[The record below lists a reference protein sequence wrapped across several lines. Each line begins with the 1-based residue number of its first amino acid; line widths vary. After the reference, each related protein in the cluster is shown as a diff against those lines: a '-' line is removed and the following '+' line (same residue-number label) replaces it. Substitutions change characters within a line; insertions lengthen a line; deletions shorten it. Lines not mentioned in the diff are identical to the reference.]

1 MRACFDFLG
10 QKTWVEGDG
19 EGAGTVPRPL
29 PMLRPC
35 GLFRLLDRFPFV
47 KKIKTKKQNKE
58 KTKNKKQYSQEYLVV
73 QLTYSSYKIHIH

>member
-10 QKTWVEGDG
+10 QKTWGEGEG

-35 GLFRLLDRFPFV
+35 GLFRLLNRFLFCE
-47 KKIKTKKQNKE
+47 TKNE
-58 KTKNKKQYSQEYLVV
+58 KNKKKTTTRTKKSNIAK
-73 QLTYSSYKIHIH
+73 SI

>member
-10 QKTWVEGDG
+10 QKTWWEGEG

-35 GLFRLLDRFPFV
+35 GLFRL
-47 KKIKTKKQNKE
+47 KKKQQQE
-58 KTKNKKQYSQEYLVV
+58 QKNA
-73 QLTYSSYKIHIH
+73 I